1 MAENIGYNGSEIGSI
16 HRYKQTMDIYD
27 DVTISTNTSRLILN
41 LCNDIAK
48 KIKEQVI
55 DVIGHIAID
64 ANSKA

>member
-1 MAENIGYNGSEIGSI
+1 MAENIGYNSSEIGSI
-16 HRYKQTMDIYD
+16 HRHKQTMDIYD
-27 DVTISTNTSRLILN
+27 DITISTNTSRLILN